1 MPVVFPRPPN
11 IGALVPGREITTEEL
26 ITAVDD
32 LGRWGADM
40 VRELELLVAELEQPA
55 SIGWTTS
62 NVTPT
67 RTLNVSTATLADVA
81 NVLATL
87 IEDLKTRGDLEK

>member
-1 MPVVFPRPPN
+1 MTTVFPRPPN
-11 IGALVPGREITTEEL
+11 IGALVPGRKITTEEL
-26 ITAVDD
+26 VQAVDD
-32 LGRWGADM
+32 TGRWGADM
-40 VRELELLVAELEQPA
+40 VRELELLVATLEQPA
-55 SIGWTTS
+55 SVGWATS
-62 NVTPT
+62 NVTTT